1 MINLGLRQIVKIE
14 TRRFKKANWDLTVSK
29 GELLKRQEIVAL
41 GDSQLFRW
49 LNKIVEDENQ
59 GDFKDYLIAVVSN
72 SKTDFKRACKGFKF
86 NGKEYV
92 RLLGTTG
99 GVKKN
104 TVLFIRKDLHETIAE
119 KIENGRD
126 KTKPIIPAKYEA
138 YKALVASQSFPVS
151 MPNGVIVVKDIET
164 SFKDEVI
171 YVDGSQGDRPIC
183 EHRKDFEVK
192 LNANDGYGLCT
203 VDLMRRWSNEIKT
216 KEDIEEEI
224 DSYMYGGVC
233 IRNAFL
239 KGMVFPFDLIKFAE
253 EVAHTYKIVDIWGY
267 THDIREVE
275 LVLTESMLKLWFAYS
290 NIEEYFENCK
300 KNDYTF
306 SICKIPDKIL
316 DDVRDLNYQYLQSYE
331 LSDEDIAELCKPT
344 LDWIK
349 KCNCGDYESTLEFL
363 GALDREVT
371 EGDLDYVQALKT
383 NPRMLGDTFIL
394 YKVNRLLKKIKDNA
408 KIGKIKCEGNYQII
422 GIDPYALCQGMF
434 GLKIT
439 GILKRGEVYSS
450 YWSDK
455 GVEEIVLYRSP
466 MTSHNNIR
474 KVQVSNSDECSKWFK
489 YMRNVMMLNAWDTI
503 TIALNGA
510 DCDGDTVFSTNNSVL
525 LRNTKNLPAINCV
538 QKNCG
543 KQIVTEELLQ
553 LANMNGFGNEV
564 GIVTNRVTSMFDVLA
579 KFPKDSEEY
588 NELMYRIT
596 VSQHYQQLA
605 IDKIKGIVAEP
616 MPKSWYQQKECET
629 DFDKSIVCEN
639 KPYFMTYIYA
649 QNRGEYIKYIK
660 DCLRKTKRIFRMELS
675 ELLTTLQEEL
685 NEEQKNYIFYFYKY
699 LPVLDNNCT
708 MNKICRYMEA
718 QLNLIKED
726 TEDIK
731 KTFNKSILKNGK
743 RKDES
748 KIEEIEE
755 LHKEYCKRLFEF
767 AQTSLTVRI
776 DKNDSLI
783 YRKLFMKE
791 FKIRARE
798 ICPDEVALCNMV
810 VDICYDRKGKG
821 EGAKQFVWDVCREQ
835 LIKNLESN
843 RGKKTYDYE

>member
-14 TRRFKKANWDLTVSK
+14 TRRLKKANWDLTVSK
-29 GELLKRQEIVAL
+29 EELLKRQEIVPL

-49 LNKIVEDENQ
+49 LNKMVEEENQ

-72 SKTDFKRACKGFKF
+72 SKTDFKRACKRFKF

-92 RLLGTTG
+92 RLVGTTG

-104 TVLFIRKDLHETIAE
+104 TVLFIRKDLHEDIEE

-138 YKALVASQSFPVS
+138 YRALVASQSFPVS
-151 MPNGVIVVKDIET
+151 MPKGVIVVKDIET

-171 YVDGSQGDRPIC
+171 YVDGSQGGRPIC

-203 VDLMRRWSNEIKT
+203 VDLMKRWSKEIKET
-216 KEDIEEEI
+216 GDELDA
-224 DSYMYGGVC
+224 YFCGGVC
-233 IRNAFL
+233 IRNSFV
-239 KGMVFPFDLIKFAE
+239 KGMVFPFDLVKFAE
-253 EVAHTYKIVDIWGY
+253 EVAHTYEVIDIWGN
-267 THDIREVE
+267 THDIREIE
-275 LVLTESMLKLWFAYS
+275 LVLTESMLKLWFAYNS
-290 NIEEYFENCK
+290 MDEYLENCE
-300 KNDYTF
+300 KNEYTF
-306 SICKIPDKIL
+306 SICKVNDREL
-316 DDVRDLNYQYLQSYE
+316 DDIRELNYQYLQSYD
-331 LSDEDIAELCKPT
+331 LSDEDIVELCQPT
-344 LDWIK
+344 VDWIK
-349 KCNCGDYESTLEFL
+349 DSLCRDYESTLRFI
-363 GALDREVT
+363 GALERDVS

-383 NPRMLGDTFIL
+383 NPKMLNDPFVY
-394 YKVNRLLKKIKDNA
+394 YKVARLIKKTMDNS
-408 KIGKIKCEGNYQII
+408 KIGKLRCEGNYQII

-450 YWSDK
+450 YWRDK

-474 KVQVSNSDECSKWFK
+474 KVQVSNSSECSKWFK

-503 TIALNGA
+503 TMALNGA

-525 LRNTKNLPAINCV
+525 LRNTKNLPAINCI
-538 QKNCG
+538 QKNCE

-616 MPKSWYQQKECET
+616 MPKSWYQLNECDN
-629 DFDKSIVCEN
+629 DFDRTIVCEN
-639 KPYFMTYIYA
+639 KPYFMTYIYSKDRSTIKNY
-649 QNRGEYIKYIK
+649 NRDCSIKSI
-660 DCLRKTKRIFRMELS
+660 RTFGI
-675 ELLTTLQEEL
+675 EL
-685 NEEQKNYIFYFYKY
+685 NELLSIKEEDLTDEQKEFIFYYNKY
-699 LPVLDNNCT
+699 LPILDNKCT
-708 MNKICRYMEA
+708 MNKICRYMER
-718 QLNLIKED
+718 QLSD
-726 TEDIK
+726 TVSEVAEKGFD
-731 KTFNKSILKNGK
+731 TRILKTKCPTDINIEKEILLLYNEYKK
-743 RKDES
+743 RAL
-748 KIEEIEE
+748 E
-755 LHKEYCKRLFEF
+755 LV
-767 AQTSLTVRI
+767 QTSLTV
-776 DKNDSLI
+776 
-783 YRKLFMKE
+783 KLEVQDILLHRNMFKRE
-791 FKIRARE
+791 FQERARK
-798 ICPDEVALCNMV
+798 ICPNEEILCNIV
-810 VDICYDRKGKG
+810 VDICYNTNTT
-821 EGAKQFVWDVCREQ
+821 KQFAWDVCRKQ

-843 RGKKTYDYE
+843 RG